1 MTPTFPSGRKNVGK
15 FRLTLSPKAVKDL
28 DRFADAVCTKVISA
42 MKVLEENPFPRGKL
56 VKKIRGTESGYYR
69 LRVDK
74 YRVFYMLEAHTVV
87 VLRILSK
94 KDAEKFIHT
103 LN

>member
-1 MTPTFPSGRKNVGK
+1 MALTCQVGRGSVDK
-15 FRLTLSPKAVKDL
+15 FRLVLSPRAVKDL
-28 DRFADAVCTKVISA
+28 DRFTDAICTKIIGA
-42 MKVLEENPFPRGKL
+42 MKALEENPFPRGKL
-56 VKKIRGTESGYYR
+56 VKKIRGAEAPYYR

-74 YRVFYMLEAHTVV
+74 YRAFYMLEGNKVV
-87 VLRILSK
+87 VLRILSE

>member
-1 MTPTFPSGRKNVGK
+1 VGK
-15 FRLTLSPKAVKDL
+15 FRLVLSPGAVKDL
-28 DRFADAVCTKVISA
+28 DRFSDTVSTKIING
-42 MKVLEENPFPRGKL
+42 MKALEDNPFPRGKL
-56 VKKIRGTESGYYR
+56 VKKIRGTESAYYR

-74 YRVFYMLEAHTVV
+74 HRVFYMLEATTVV

-94 KDAEKFIHT
+94 KDAAKFIHT

>member
-1 MTPTFPSGRKNVGK
+1 MDK
-15 FRLTLSPKAVKDL
+15 FRLVLSPRAVKDL
-28 DRFADAVCTKVISA
+28 DRFTDAICTKIIGA
-42 MKVLEENPFPRGKL
+42 MKALEENPFPRGKL
-56 VKKIRGTESGYYR
+56 VKKIRGTEAAYYR

-74 YRVFYMLEAHTVV
+74 YRVFYMLDTRTVV

>member
-1 MTPTFPSGRKNVGK
+1 VGK
-15 FRLTLSPKAVKDL
+15 FRLVLSPRAVKDL
-28 DRFADAVCTKVISA
+28 DRFSDAVCTKIISA
-42 MKVLEENPFPRGKL
+42 MKVLEDNPFPRGKL
-56 VKKIRGTESGYYR
+56 VKKIRGTESAYYR

-74 YRVFYMLEAHTVV
+74 HRVFYMLEATTVV

-94 KDAEKFIHT
+94 KDAAKFIHT